1 MVFMHRGKN
10 IEGGIMKG
18 LLEVQEVSGPLEP
31 CVGHRHDDDD
41 DAGAGNLI
49 LDLVTHTLVF
59 KIISIL

>member
-1 MVFMHRGKN
+1 
-10 IEGGIMKG
+10 MKG

-31 CVGHRHDDDD
+31 CVGHRHDDD